1 MQLGVAVAILNGQ
14 ASNARQHL
22 AACYNSHAEERIQHE
37 AQTCALHAKL
47 AMLHEQ
53 KETLAVKLKN
63 YEETVGYQM
72 PVQADTL
79 MFKER
84 YREQVTRVTSYQVNE
99 LKLQRRHNIL
109 EEELRTERDRRARA
123 ELALDDLNATMR
135 GRILYLELWK
145 QGASVRV
152 ERLQAELADSVPA
165 QH

>member
-1 MQLGVAVAILNGQ
+1 
-14 ASNARQHL
+14 
-22 AACYNSHAEERIQHE
+22 
-37 AQTCALHAKL
+37 
-47 AMLHEQ
+47 MLHEQ